1 MASGPVTNDLLD
13 NALTLVSQAVAGT
26 VNGASILLWTNA
38 GWVPSHT
45 DDYTDYNTGA
55 APASEAAWAGYAR
68 QVPTGWTAPG
78 AGLGIHRQI
87 VGATVAFAN
96 TSGATVHAI
105 GYAVVSSGLLLLGAV
120 AFSAPLPIANGDS
133 LPVIPVLTA
142 VSEVS

>member
-13 NALTLVSQAVAGT
+13 NALTLMSTAVTGEL
-26 VNGASILLWTNA
+26 NGASILLWINGA
-38 GWVPSHT
+38 WVPSHT

-55 APASEAAWAGYAR
+55 APAQEAAWAGYAR
-68 QVPTGWTAPG
+68 QVVLTWTAPG

-87 VGATVAFAN
+87 VGATVAFLN
-96 TSGATVHAI
+96 SSGATVHAI

-120 AFSAPLPIANGDS
+120 AFSAPLPIADGDS

-142 VSEVS
+142 VSEVA